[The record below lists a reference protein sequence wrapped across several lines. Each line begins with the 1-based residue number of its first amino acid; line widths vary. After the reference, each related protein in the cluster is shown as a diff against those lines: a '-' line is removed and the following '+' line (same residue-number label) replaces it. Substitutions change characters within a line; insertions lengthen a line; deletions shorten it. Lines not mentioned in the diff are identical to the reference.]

1 MGQGPF
7 GFRGVLAQGLISLV
21 LAGCGASRTPVVL
34 AAVGGWSG
42 PEEQELRQG
51 IELAVAQVNAAGG
64 RPIRILYRDDR
75 NDNQAAA
82 EIARQLVQDP
92 AVVAVIGHTRSDPT
106 LVAAKVYDGVMPLVV
121 ARLTSPDLT
130 GLSRWIF
137 QLVPTDSAYS
147 AAVADFS
154 KQHGWRTA
162 AVLFNNTARGR
173 TTAEEFRR
181 LFKGDVL
188 SMDPAVF
195 PAPLAGDLKIF
206 VAYHK
211 RLAPDVVYVPVGEP
225 KEYIREAQLQR
236 LPSAVIGW
244 DVWAGLSSD
253 ASLPG
258 QFFYI
263 APFDLASPRAPT
275 RDFVTA
281 FRQRYGKAPGPFAA
295 LGFDAVGLL
304 ATTIARTGPDRR
316 RVRDALAALTPDA
329 PFEGAIG
336 SVSFSGDGN
345 VVGPQ
350 PVIVPLRSA
359 PHSGTE
365 VQP

>member
-1 MGQGPF
+1 MGKGLLA
-7 GFRGVLAQGLISLV
+7 FRGWIVQGAVAVLLTGC
-21 LAGCGASRTPVVL
+21 AGARAPIVL

-42 PEEQELRQG
+42 PEEQELRRG
-51 IELAVAQVNAAGG
+51 IELAAARVGAG
-64 RPIRILYRDDR
+64 ERPIRIVFKEDR
-75 NDNQAAA
+75 NDNRTAE
-82 EIARQLVQDP
+82 EIAQQLVADP
-92 AVVAVIGHTRSDPT
+92 AVTAVIGHTRSDPT
-106 LVAAKVYDGVMPLVV
+106 LVAAKVYDGTMPVV
-121 ARLTSPDLT
+121 VPRFTSPDLT

-137 QLVPTDSAYS
+137 QMLPTDSAYA

-154 KQHGWRTA
+154 KLQGWRTA

-173 TTAEEFRR
+173 TTAEQFRR
-181 LFKGDVL
+181 LFGGQVVAL
-188 SMDPAVF
+188 DPAVF
-195 PAPLAGDLKIF
+195 PAPLPGDLKIY

-258 QFFYI
+258 RFFYI
-263 APFDLASPRAPT
+263 APFDLASPRGPT
-275 RDFVTA
+275 KEFAARY
-281 FRQRYGKAPGPFAA
+281 RQRYGADPGPFAA
-295 LGFDAVGLL
+295 LGYDAVRLL
-304 ATTIARTGPDRR
+304 AAAVQRVGTDRR

-329 PFEGAIG
+329 PYQGAIG
-336 SVSFSGDGN
+336 SVSFSGDGTI
-345 VVGPQ
+345 VGPQ
-350 PVIVPLRSA
+350 PVIVPLRSVA
-359 PHSGTE
+359 HAGAE